1 MSYINVAKE
10 FSRTPFGRDEH
21 DGPNNGTRFR
31 KERLL
36 PELRKNQGREAVV
49 TVDFNGIALVIG
61 SSFFEEAFGGLVRI
75 EHYNKEELLRKLKI
89 IARTPIYEIQIRK
102 FISEADT
109 ENR

>member
-75 EHYNKEELLRKLKI
+75 EGNDSNLLI
-89 IARTPIYEIQIRK
+89 VFYVQIMPDDFVMQLHR
-102 FISEADT
+102 F
-109 ENR
+109 

>member
-31 KERLL
+31 KEKLL
-36 PELRKNQGREAVV
+36 PELRENEGHESVI
-49 TVDFNGIALVIG
+49 TVDFNGITLVIG

-75 EHYNKEELLRKLKI
+75 EHYNKNDLLKKFKI
-89 IARTPIYEIQIRK
+89 IANTPIYEIQIKR
-102 FISEADT
+102 FITEADK
-109 ENR
+109 NQ